1 MGTYADQMAKIA
13 KQQRRAVRQRVRQV
27 RQAITDG
34 APVWA
39 RRGLGPAVNYLDMLL
54 VDHGVFRLFY
64 LNKHRLADDAWRS
77 AQLAPHD
84 ISRLARQGIRTIV
97 NLRGPRYCGGYWLE
111 QRACKRLGITL
122 ENYQVRSRAAPTRE
136 EVRGAAAL
144 FERIDYPMLMHCK
157 SGADRAGLMSVLY
170 LILRK
175 NVPVEKAKQQLLARF
190 GHFRQADTGILDA
203 FFERYLLY
211 NARQPIEFMDWL
223 ENVYDE
229 DELKRSFEARSWA
242 NTLVNTILR
251 RE

>member
-1 MGTYADQMAKIA
+1 MAKIA

-54 VDHGVFRLFY
+54 VDHGVFRLIY
-64 LNKHRLADDAWRS
+64 LNKHRLTDDAWRS

-111 QRACKRLGITL
+111 QRTCKRLGITL
-122 ENYQVRSRAAPTRE
+122 EDYQVRSRAAPTRE

-175 NVPVEKAKQQLLARF
+175 NVPVEKAKQQLSARF
-190 GHFRQADTGILDA
+190 GHFRRADTGILDA

-242 NTLVNTILR
+242 NALVNTILR